1 MSFFKG
7 LGFCSFNVD
16 ANILIYYGRK
26 KGDIIMINLYVDN
39 FLLVT
44 KNNSLMEWINQCVKD
59 EYNVKDLGKVK
70 IIIG

>member
-7 LGFCSFNVD
+7 LSFCSFNAD
-16 ANILIYYGRK
+16 ANILIYYGK
-26 KGDIIMINLYVDN
+26 KEGDIIMISLYVDN

-44 KNNSLMEWINQCVKD
+44 KNNSLIEWINQCVKD